1 MGDTFRFR
9 AWHAAAFLAGIS
21 AVSAVSSTKDARI
34 YLKGLDRRTVAPPR
48 WVFPAVWAGLNAL
61 QLWADLR
68 ILNNRKASD
77 RKALLGLRA
86 VNWALYALLSPSFLR
101 AKSPIAAEAVTLA
114 EGVTAGATIAMLVRS
129 DPLAAAALAPLT
141 LWTAYTGLIG
151 VGEEASVKRAGLVDR
166 LRWQGAF

>member
-9 AWHAAAFLAGIS
+9 AWHAAAFLA
-21 AVSAVSSTKDARI
+21 AVSAVSASISRKDART
-34 YLKGLDRRTVAPPR
+34 YLKALDRRTVSPPR
-48 WVFPAVWAGLNAL
+48 WVFPAVWTGLNAL

-68 ILNNRKASD
+68 ILNNPRAAD

-86 VNWALYALLSPSFLR
+86 VNWAMAALFSPGVLGD
-101 AKSPIAAEAVTLA
+101 KSPIAPEAVTLA
-114 EGVTAGATIAMLVRS
+114 EGVTAGAAMALLTRT

-141 LWTAYTGLIG
+141 LWTAYTSLIG
-151 VGEEASVKRAGLVDR
+151 AEQATAKREGLVDR